1 MAKKM
6 FEIIPDGTN
15 FDFVSTYKFTTII
28 SVILMIIS
36 VYGILNFMSYGVDF
50 RGGAEIQLKFTEQV
64 PLEQLRGNL
73 SEAGFPTAS
82 VQSLGEE
89 TDYEFLI
96 KLTGDESN
104 LNEIA
109 EQVSQSM
116 SSQFANSG
124 VEIRKVDIVGPKAGA
139 ALRISGFQAMLWAL
153 IAIMVYIGL
162 RFDFKYSPG
171 AIVAVIHDVVI
182 VLGIFAFTHYE
193 FTLQTVAAMLAIIG
207 YSVNDTVVVYDRVR
221 EHEAMNPALPL
232 TKHIN
237 KAINETLSRTILT
250 SGTTLFISLTMF
262 LYGGL
267 AIRDFFLAITLGVVI
282 GTYSTMF
289 IAAPVTLF
297 FDRLKSK
304 QVNKAS
310 ASVKA

>member
-15 FDFVSTYKFTTII
+15 FDFVSLFKYTSVVSIILVII
-28 SVILMIIS
+28 SVF
-36 VYGILNFMSYGVDF
+36 GILNNMNYGVDF
-50 RGGAEIQLKFTEQV
+50 RGGAEIQVKFKSEV
-64 PLEQLRGNL
+64 PLDQLRANL

-82 VQSLGEE
+82 VQNLGET

-96 KLTGDESN
+96 KLSGDETN
-104 LNEIA
+104 LNQIS
-109 EQVSQSM
+109 EQVS
-116 SSQFANSG
+116 SSLNTKFASSG

-171 AIVAVIHDVVI
+171 AIISLIHDVVL

-221 EHEAMNPALPL
+221 
-232 TKHIN
+232 
-237 KAINETLSRTILT
+237 
-250 SGTTLFISLTMF
+250 
-262 LYGGL
+262 
-267 AIRDFFLAITLGVVI
+267 
-282 GTYSTMF
+282 
-289 IAAPVTLF
+289 VT
-297 FDRLKSK
+297 
-304 QVNKAS
+304 
-310 ASVKA
+310 